1 MADKIVTIAHFAD
14 SIEAELAR
22 QLLADFGI
30 KSIISGQNA
39 ANIYAGMSAIAEVTL
54 QTFETKAKKAL
65 EILESKNKEVQ

>member
-39 ANIYAGMSAIAEVTL
+39 ANIYGGMPAIAKVTL
-54 QTFETKAKKAL
+54 QTFETNAKQAL